1 LVSRYDDLD
10 TQPAQKPS
18 SVDTNDGALDQE
30 LLRVKDVANL
40 LGVHPNTVR
49 IWTERGVLRSY
60 RVGPRRDRRIPLAAV
75 RLLLQLEGQ

>member
-10 TQPAQKPS
+10 TQPAPQTS
-18 SVDTNDGALDQE
+18 SVDAIDQD

-75 RLLLQLEGQ
+75 RLLLQMENR

>member
-1 LVSRYDDLD
+1 LVSRHDDLD
-10 TQPAQKPS
+10 TQPAQQPS
-18 SVDTNDGALDQE
+18 VADTNDDALDQQ

-75 RLLLQLEGQ
+75 RLLLQLEDR

>member
-1 LVSRYDDLD
+1 MVSRYDDLD
-10 TQPAQKPS
+10 TQPAQQPS
-18 SVDTNDGALDQE
+18 SVDANDDALEQE

-75 RLLLQLEGQ
+75 RLLLQLEEQ

>member
-1 LVSRYDDLD
+1 MVSRYDDLD
-10 TQPAQKPS
+10 IQPAQKPS
-18 SVDTNDGALDQE
+18 GVDTSDDALDQE

-75 RLLLQLEGQ
+75 RLLLQLEDQ

>member
-1 LVSRYDDLD
+1 LVSRHDDLD
-10 TQPAQKPS
+10 TQPAQPIG
-18 SVDTNDGALDQE
+18 SVDALDE
-30 LLRVKDVANL
+30 DLLRVKDVANL

-75 RLLLQLEGQ
+75 RLLLQLENR

>member
-1 LVSRYDDLD
+1 MVSRYDDLD
-10 TQPAQKPS
+10 MHPVKQQG
-18 SVDTNDGALDQE
+18 SVDTGGDALEQE

-75 RLLLQLEGQ
+75 RLLLQLEDQ

>member
-10 TQPAQKPS
+10 TQPAPQTS
-18 SVDTNDGALDQE
+18 SVDAIDQD

-75 RLLLQLEGQ
+75 RLLLQLENR

>member
-1 LVSRYDDLD
+1 MVSRYDDLD
-10 TQPAQKPS
+10 TQPAPQTS
-18 SVDTNDGALDQE
+18 SVDAIDQD
-30 LLRVKDVANL
+30 LLRVKDVANI

-75 RLLLQLEGQ
+75 RLLLQLENR